1 MTLPPLRHSCI
12 ADIGN
17 TRTKIA
23 LMKGH
28 TLLQAYYF
36 PTSELA
42 DHLAALDNL
51 SMDAW
56 IISSVAPTA
65 TPLLKA
71 YFAARCKGLELDS
84 TTPLPFPIHYD
95 TPATLGNDRIAA
107 IAGAFAQF
115 SGTATL
121 VIDAGTCIKYD
132 ILSDKGVFEGGTIAP
147 GLRMRLRAMHTFTQA
162 LPLLP
167 EAEEIWPESV
177 AVTGSSTRG
186 SMLSGAF
193 AAAVMEADGMI
204 TYYTQQFGNL
214 KVMLTGGD
222 APFFASRL
230 KSKIFAV
237 PDLTLRGLQTI
248 LDYNFNNL

>member
-1 MTLPPLRHSCI
+1 MLPLLHRSCI

-23 LMKGH
+23 FMEGADLTH
-28 TLLQAYYF
+28 TLVF
-36 PTSELA
+36 STPDLA
-42 DHLAALDNL
+42 DHLKELDSL
-51 SMDAW
+51 ELDAW
-56 IISSVAPTA
+56 IISSVAPAA
-65 TPLLKA
+65 TPVLRHYL
-71 YFAARCKGLELDS
+71 AARAKGLELQS
-84 TTPLPFPIHYD
+84 TTPLPFSIHYS

-107 IAGAFAQF
+107 IAGAYAQF
-115 SGTATL
+115 SGVATL

-167 EAEEIWPESV
+167 EAEGPWPETV
-177 AVTGSSTRG
+177 AVTGNSTSG
-186 SMLSGAF
+186 SMLSGAY
-193 AAAVMEADGMI
+193 AAALMEAEGMI
-204 TYYTQQFGNL
+204 AHYTQQFGNL

-237 PDLTLRGLQTI
+237 PDLTLTGLQTI
-248 LDYNFNNL
+248 LEYNFNNL